1 MQNSL
6 EQLKNSL
13 KEMFQFQNNDLN
25 FGIYKIYKLK
35 QKEIEKFI
43 DDNLENTVKKEL
55 QNVSN
60 LEEKSNLLELELFLK
75 WFNQEKLLE
84 DINSNYEKIDW
95 FINLWWNWDTEKLKE
110 ILKSG
115 RNWSIEWDLENK
127 IYNYILNFFEL
138 YYSEWDFGYNTRSLN
153 TYKVEYDEDYKWT
166 DIMFHGNINEVIISS
181 LEMDLIV

>member
-43 DDNLENTVKKEL
+43 DDNLENIVKKEL

-60 LEEKSNLLELELFLK
+60 LEEKSNLL
-75 WFNQEKLLE
+75 
-84 DINSNYEKIDW
+84 
-95 FINLWWNWDTEKLKE
+95 
-110 ILKSG
+110 
-115 RNWSIEWDLENK
+115 
-127 IYNYILNFFEL
+127 
-138 YYSEWDFGYNTRSLN
+138 
-153 TYKVEYDEDYKWT
+153 
-166 DIMFHGNINEVIISS
+166 
-181 LEMDLIV
+181 

>member
-75 WFNQEKLLE
+75 WFNQEKLL
-84 DINSNYEKIDW
+84 
-95 FINLWWNWDTEKLKE
+95 
-110 ILKSG
+110 
-115 RNWSIEWDLENK
+115 
-127 IYNYILNFFEL
+127 
-138 YYSEWDFGYNTRSLN
+138 
-153 TYKVEYDEDYKWT
+153 
-166 DIMFHGNINEVIISS
+166 
-181 LEMDLIV
+181 

>member
-25 FGIYKIYKLK
+25 FGIYKIDKLK

-43 DDNLENTVKKEL
+43 DDNLENIVEKEL

-75 WFNQEKLLE
+75 
-84 DINSNYEKIDW
+84 
-95 FINLWWNWDTEKLKE
+95 
-110 ILKSG
+110 
-115 RNWSIEWDLENK
+115 
-127 IYNYILNFFEL
+127 
-138 YYSEWDFGYNTRSLN
+138 
-153 TYKVEYDEDYKWT
+153 
-166 DIMFHGNINEVIISS
+166 
-181 LEMDLIV
+181 

>member
-60 LEEKSNLLELELFLK
+60 LEEKSNLL
-75 WFNQEKLLE
+75 
-84 DINSNYEKIDW
+84 
-95 FINLWWNWDTEKLKE
+95 
-110 ILKSG
+110 
-115 RNWSIEWDLENK
+115 
-127 IYNYILNFFEL
+127 
-138 YYSEWDFGYNTRSLN
+138 
-153 TYKVEYDEDYKWT
+153 
-166 DIMFHGNINEVIISS
+166 
-181 LEMDLIV
+181 

>member
-60 LEEKSNLLELELFLK
+60 LEEKSNLLELE
-75 WFNQEKLLE
+75 
-84 DINSNYEKIDW
+84 
-95 FINLWWNWDTEKLKE
+95 
-110 ILKSG
+110 
-115 RNWSIEWDLENK
+115 
-127 IYNYILNFFEL
+127 
-138 YYSEWDFGYNTRSLN
+138 
-153 TYKVEYDEDYKWT
+153 
-166 DIMFHGNINEVIISS
+166 
-181 LEMDLIV
+181 

>member
-43 DDNLENTVKKEL
+43 DDNLENIVKKEL

-75 WFNQEKLLE
+75 
-84 DINSNYEKIDW
+84 
-95 FINLWWNWDTEKLKE
+95 
-110 ILKSG
+110 
-115 RNWSIEWDLENK
+115 
-127 IYNYILNFFEL
+127 
-138 YYSEWDFGYNTRSLN
+138 
-153 TYKVEYDEDYKWT
+153 
-166 DIMFHGNINEVIISS
+166 
-181 LEMDLIV
+181 